1 MIVHMR
7 INESDCETKKYLNE
21 YTIQLTQVS
30 HESMVP
36 TRQLLFLNASL
47 ISGTFSLSHINFNAE
62 KYGEIGRPDTD
73 LQ

>member
-1 MIVHMR
+1 MILAKKWKKK
-7 INESDCETKKYLNE
+7 TKSVEKKLLIE
-21 YTIQLTQVS
+21 LTQTS
-30 HESMVP
+30 HESIVP

-62 KYGEIGRPDTD
+62 KYGEIGKPDTD